1 METIIEYSVLTIVV
15 IVILRWLN
23 LITTPEQ
30 LEKKHRAIIK
40 EVEERFVTWA
50 TFREFKEK
58 FEITQDEVHALY
70 EKMIGGEHNGR

>member
-30 LEKKHRAIIK
+30 LEKKHRDILH
-40 EVEERFVTWA
+40 EVENKFVTW
-50 TFREFKEK
+50 TTFKELK
-58 FEITQDEVHALY
+58 DQFKNTQDEVHAIY
-70 EKMIGGEHNGR
+70 EHFIGGK